1 MPSFIRWNPEEKAL
15 KIHITYLKT
24 GQRSCPTDGSTGAA
38 STVLKG
44 QLVTAEGVVIEV
56 DIEGSGA
63 LVGVMGLPSDHPSGM
78 EEDFQNLWGS
88 IFGIRGIQKS
98 GGKWS
103 GEDLGRYQQNMGKES
118 SAEGVPGLKGESKTV
133 RPESVVAGSKKHGVK
148 WKEGAARAKEKGKPQ
163 GQWAQSI
170 VHMPDGSTQPA
181 TRMWI
186 RNNGTGTWHGYPMQ

>member
-63 LVGVMGLPSDHPSGM
+63 LVEVMDLPSDPPSGM

-88 IFGIRGIQKS
+88 IFGIREIRKGEGKWPEDKENIKRQITNGSYGTESYFKEGRPGGGIQ
-98 GGKWS
+98 
-103 GEDLGRYQQNMGKES
+103 E
-118 SAEGVPGLKGESKTV
+118 
-133 RPESVVAGSKKHGVK
+133 
-148 WKEGAARAKEKGKPQ
+148 
-163 GQWAQSI
+163 
-170 VHMPDGSTQPA
+170 
-181 TRMWI
+181 RM
-186 RNNGTGTWHGYPMQ
+186 N